1 MLAFSL
7 GGIAICIF
15 QENNICTDS
24 VLKFSN
30 LLWSVLFKFMPCLSV
45 GSNFFFL
52 YVQIVLDKFK
62 LVWTGPIC
70 FRPDQKQLFTT
81 EVHMAK
87 TYGLV
92 QNNLDL
98 TNIAL
103 ELTLSQP
110 WGGHIMPPHH
120 YWHPRIF
127 RPSYGPQY
135 VCVVIMQPQ
144 SDLTASCLTSVPV

>member
-1 MLAFSL
+1 
-7 GGIAICIF
+7 
-15 QENNICTDS
+15 
-24 VLKFSN
+24 
-30 LLWSVLFKFMPCLSV
+30 MPCLSV

-110 WGGHIMPPHH
+110 WGGGTLCPHITTGTPGLADLPTALA
-120 YWHPRIF
+120 
-127 RPSYGPQY
+127 
-135 VCVVIMQPQ
+135 CVSIQN
-144 SDLTASCLTSVPV
+144 